1 MVFERSRMLE
11 RAMRS
16 ILLAGAIAAF
26 AAACA
31 PAGPPASAAETAAS
45 SRTAGI
51 GATARVGSVA
61 VTPLAVLEDSRCPRD
76 VTCIWAGRVRIR
88 ARIEADGRSFEAEME
103 LGKPIAS
110 AGGEEVVLASVSPE
124 RTASAAIQADDYR
137 FTFAPAE

>member
-1 MVFERSRMLE
+1 MLE
-11 RAMRS
+11 QIMRS
-16 ILLAGAIAAF
+16 ILLASAIVAF

-31 PAGPPASAAETAAS
+31 PAARPASSAETAAS

-76 VTCIWAGRVRIR
+76 VTCVWAGRVLIR
-88 ARIEADGRSFEAEME
+88 ARIKADGRSSEAEME
-103 LGKPIAS
+103 LGKPIAA
-110 AGGEEVVLASVSPE
+110 AGRKEVVLASVSPE
-124 RTASAAIQADDYR
+124 RTSSGAIEADDYR